1 MEHMSD
7 QSSRE
12 NKNTIP
18 VKGISL
24 GRLFEVG
31 FDAGVLSAISQL
43 RIEHPYQDFYVKELR
58 QFKCGAILTRLC
70 DDHSITDLVDRDLLK
85 QWMVD
90 FLRRG
95 WLAGLTF
102 FREYVDTIGKPQ
114 HLKIRYLQVDFGG
127 ENSFG
132 MRSNAHVSPFLLS
145 SLGLPDVAARSEA
158 LSAQY
163 SQQGEFLKA
172 DTLLLLEYAPRPQ
185 KKRFFLLCVDESIY
199 WAQRMSDLY
208 NIHDIQQVRSRIKSW
223 TNTARSKSFFTRLN
237 IETGQEILDFP
248 TSLRS
253 YFHAFSRT
261 DKEST
266 KMIQA
271 GSYAYSFYQFLLSCG
286 YLNATTQVRF
296 TVAGCSDQQCS
307 TMTVVNENI
316 AVLQACYDIYSEKQ
330 KKETPRARR
339 DVLQTIK
346 RNTKRSFPGEGGH
359 AFIENL
365 FSLIA
370 QEVKRRQTDATAGD
384 TPRILSRVYE
394 ETLTNFCSTA
404 CTLSLEDLKRYGFSN
419 PVGALPFKAA
429 HSDLILKALKDTS
442 IRYLFLTGSP
452 GVGKTHTII
461 EYLLNECVHKG
472 FLFVY
477 ISPRKQVNIDIVKR
491 LQKNGRLRHDDVI
504 TLNSTSALID
514 EYGQETVEYR
524 RNTPLSYPEIAGVR
538 FVPAEKRMEQ
548 SQELSHHRNKDQ
560 LGRTNDEALDV
571 RSAAKGGVLKSLCL
585 GVKAVMEQQV
595 ARCIVATA
603 SIQSLKKVEKMDGED
618 TDTLRHFKT
627 LFEDIYDE
635 RDGVVLW
642 ERMPKLQARFQHM
655 IFMVDEVT
663 GDEGGVEFVR
673 GMSDLLES
681 RGLFDPRCGI
691 NTKFIIADA
700 SLVGTDVITQHFS
713 QQKVS
718 PDKVFFKRI
727 HSESVPALSSQPY
740 GEIFPGAVVI
750 NANSFPASALC
761 LRYHVSLIIPAK
773 PRLDP
778 IDPGIPAEPSMR
790 DVVYQQQHDIEEKV
804 VAFFEQ
810 AGEDQII
817 VYIQNKARLFQL
829 IDRVEQRLNRGKP
842 DNEESRFQRG
852 RDYLEIHA
860 DIAPDEQQA
869 IDNCRDQVRVIF
881 MTSSASR
888 GLSFPKAQHILVD
901 IPRFD
906 LAKNLMEIIQV
917 VYRGRGNDDRDLG
930 KKELTFYFADYV
942 SPLVEQIDI
951 AMQESILHLFNMLLL
966 VKLALL
972 TRIQGYG
979 EMGTDRVQI
988 IPLGGK
994 AISTAFS
1001 TFSEAIADVLK
1012 ALTKEIDRR
1021 RTDRNL
1027 RDVYDALKQLC
1038 THSDT
1043 SVTQELKTRNQQAI
1057 LSPFMFEALSNPGFF
1072 RRIEGGLHH
1081 LLDLQLEP
1089 IYVEGELLLVPLK
1102 DTLVREDHLFRLA
1115 QEIQRYAN
1123 QSLIRKMHAIAVQTN
1138 TYTEHLRTSIKVALE
1153 LLKKIEQ
1160 TRVDRTQFVRQKSKG
1175 TDRYYAIPQSL
1186 FTSREAFEDYFKQKK
1201 VFNLFSLEDWKGDDN
1216 FRSLL
1221 GQYLHAYYPI
1231 ENVVPVASDYDTFPY
1246 VLFRSHSLPET
1257 RKNRFT
1263 ERYMFTSNDF
1273 NILNV
1278 ILSREEEG
1286 DM

>member
-1 MEHMSD
+1 MEHRDDQSD
-7 QSSRE
+7 QE
-12 NKNTIP
+12 NKNTLP

-31 FDAGVLSAISQL
+31 FNAGVLSAINQL
-43 RIEHPYQDFYVKELR
+43 HIEHPNQDFYVKELR
-58 QFKCGAILTRLC
+58 QFKCGAVLTRLC
-70 DDHSITDLVDRDLLK
+70 DDHSITDQVDRDLLK

-95 WLAGLTF
+95 WFAGLTF
-102 FREYVDTIGKPQ
+102 FREYVDTIGKLQ
-114 HLKIRYLQVDFGG
+114 YLKIRYLQVDFGG

-132 MRSNAHVSPFLLS
+132 IRSNAHLSPFLLS
-145 SLGLPDVAARSEA
+145 SLGVPDVTTRSEA

-163 SQQGEFLKA
+163 SGQGEFLKA
-172 DTLLLLEYAPRPQ
+172 DTLLFLEYAPRPQ
-185 KKRFFLLCVDESIY
+185 RKKFFLLCVDESIY
-199 WAQRMSDLY
+199 WAQRMNDLY
-208 NIHDIQQVRSRIKSW
+208 NIHDIQQVRSRMKSW
-223 TNTARSKSFFTRLN
+223 TNIARSKSFFTRLN
-237 IETGQEILDFP
+237 IETGQEIFDFP

-286 YLNATTQVRF
+286 YLGEAAPVRF
-296 TVAGCSDQQCS
+296 TVAGYSDQQCS
-307 TMTVVNENI
+307 TMTVVNENLT
-316 AVLQACYDIYSEKQ
+316 VLQACYDIYSGKQ
-330 KKETPRARR
+330 KKETPRARQ

-346 RNTKRSFPGEGGH
+346 RNTKRSFPGEHGH
-359 AFIENL
+359 AFVEDL

-370 QEVKRRQTDATAGD
+370 QEVRRRQADPSVAEM
-384 TPRILSRVYE
+384 PRILSRVYE

-404 CTLSLEDLKRYGFSN
+404 ATLPPEVLKRYGFEN
-419 PVGALPFKAA
+419 PVKALPFKVA
-429 HSDLILKALKDTS
+429 HSELILKALKDTS
-442 IRYLFLTGSP
+442 TLHLFLTGSP

-461 EYLLNECVHKG
+461 EYLLNECVQQG

-491 LQKNGRLRHDDVI
+491 LQKNGKLRHDDVI

-514 EYGQETVEYR
+514 EYGQEAVEYR
-524 RNTPLSYPEIAGVR
+524 RNAPLPYPEIAGVH

-548 SQELSHHRNKDQ
+548 NQESSHHRNKDQ
-560 LGRTNDEALDV
+560 FSRANDEALDV

-585 GVKAVMEQQV
+585 GIQAVMEQQV
-595 ARCIVATA
+595 SRCIVATA
-603 SIQSLKKVEKMDGED
+603 SIQSLKKIEKMDGED
-618 TDTLRHFKT
+618 TDTLRHFKM

-635 RDGVVLW
+635 RDAVILW
-642 ERMPKLQARFQHM
+642 EQMPKLRARFQHI

-663 GDEGGVEFVR
+663 GDEGGVEFVQ
-673 GMSDLLES
+673 GIGELLDA

-691 NTKFIIADA
+691 NTKLIIADA

-713 QQKVS
+713 KQKVS

-727 HSESVPALSSQPY
+727 HSDTIPTLSSQPY
-740 GEIFPGAVVI
+740 QEIFPEAVVI
-750 NANSFPASALC
+750 NANSFPASELC
-761 LRYHVSLIIPAK
+761 IRYHVSLIIPGK

-778 IDPGIPAEPSMR
+778 VDPGVPAEPSMR
-790 DVVYQQQHDIEEKV
+790 DVVRQQQDDIEEKV
-804 VAFFEQ
+804 VAFFEHT
-810 AGEDQII
+810 GEDQII

-829 IDRVEQRLNRGKP
+829 IDHIEQRLNKGKP
-842 DNEESRFQRG
+842 EDEESRFQRG

-860 DIAPDEQQA
+860 DIAPDEQEA
-869 IDNCRDQVRVIF
+869 IDGRRDLVRVIF

-901 IPRFD
+901 VPRFD

-917 VYRGRGNDDRDLG
+917 VYRGRGDDDRDLG

-942 SPLVEQIDI
+942 SPQVEQVDI
-951 AMQESILHLFNMLLL
+951 AMQESILHLFNLLL
-966 VKLALL
+966 LLKLALL

-979 EMGTDRVQI
+979 QMGTDRVQI

-1001 TFSEAIADVLK
+1001 TFGETIADLLK
-1012 ALTKEIDRR
+1012 ALTKEIERR
-1021 RTDRNL
+1021 RNDRNL
-1027 RDVYDALKQLC
+1027 RDVYNALKELC
-1038 THSDT
+1038 ARSDT

-1057 LSPFMFEALSNPGFF
+1057 LSPSMLEALSNPGFF

-1081 LLDLQLEP
+1081 LLELSIEP
-1089 IYVEGELLLVPLK
+1089 VYIEGELLLVPLK
-1102 DTLVREDHLFRLA
+1102 ETFISEDHLFRLA
-1115 QEIQRYAN
+1115 QDIQRYAN
-1123 QSLIRKMHAIAVQTN
+1123 QTLIQKMYVIASHKK
-1138 TYTEHLRTSIKVALE
+1138 TYTEQVRTPIRVALE
-1153 LLKKIEQ
+1153 LIKKIEQ
-1160 TRVDRTQFVRQKSKG
+1160 TRVDRTQLVRQKSRG
-1175 TDRYYAIPQSL
+1175 TDRYYAIPQSF
-1186 FTSREAFEDYFKQKK
+1186 FTSRNAFEDYFKQKK
-1201 VFNLFSLEDWKGDDN
+1201 MLNLFSQEDWKGDDN

-1221 GQYLHAYYPI
+1221 GHYLHAYYPV
-1231 ENVVPVASDYDTFPY
+1231 ENIVPVTSDYDTFPY
-1246 VLFRSHSLPET
+1246 VLFRSHSLPEA

-1263 ERYMFTSNDF
+1263 ERYMFTSNEF

-1278 ILSREEEG
+1278 ILSREEG
-1286 DM
+1286 I